1 MEKVYKSKVAVLYL
15 CACIAMG
22 TAFVVSLLLCYKF
35 VLILLVDVVFVGFG
49 LWLMLDMLF
58 HTDYTI
64 RGNVLHIRCGFLY
77 RMTLPI
83 SKIKEITLRTT
94 ILSSPALS
102 AKRIGLRYG
111 RRSTVY
117 ISPQNQNDFIADLK
131 SVNPEIKVVGY

>member
-1 MEKVYKSKVAVLYL
+1 
-15 CACIAMG
+15 MG
-22 TAFVVSLLLCYKF
+22 TAFVVSLLLCYRF

-117 ISPQNQNDFIADLK
+117 ISPQNQDDFIADLK

>member
-22 TAFVVSLLLCYKF
+22 AAFAVSLLLCYKF
-35 VLILLVDVVFVGFG
+35 VLILLVDVFFVGFG

-117 ISPQNQNDFIADLK
+117 ISPQNQKDFIADLK
-131 SVNPEIKVVGY
+131 SINPEIKVAG